1 MILHPTIAAK
11 RKIAYGWRPEAS
23 MNPRLLRHFCTFPLW
38 SGLLPPAIF
47 MAALILAIL
56 TPVRGYAASSVSLV
70 VDADTGQVLQAD
82 SPNALWYP
90 ASLTKM
96 MTIYIAFSEIKA
108 GRHQLEEPVT
118 ISATAASQL
127 PVKFG
132 FRQGQKI
139 TLSQAISAA
148 IVASANDA
156 AAAIA
161 EQIAGTEADFAQ
173 RMTETARKLG
183 MSRTV
188 FRNATGL
195 PDNEQVTT
203 AADMARLALALIHD
217 FPDQYHFFGDKS
229 VSIAGRTLPTVNG
242 ILVSYRGADG
252 LKTGFTCGSGYNLV
266 ASARQGNRRLV
277 GVLLGGGNRGER
289 ASQMVALLN
298 RGFAQTTSDLPML
311 QDISL
316 KLDVAAAPPPTRLKG
331 GDCDQAI
338 IAGGTSVNNVARIS
352 GWGIVFGS
360 FNDQKKAQA
369 AMTAARKSLPAALAK
384 KGRPAI
390 IRRDYEGTSRYSALL
405 VGLAQA
411 DAGRACK
418 AMWENKAYCLALSPQ
433 VLKNPQAVWR

>member
-1 MILHPTIAAK
+1 
-11 RKIAYGWRPEAS
+11 
-23 MNPRLLRHFCTFPLW
+23 
-38 SGLLPPAIF
+38 
-47 MAALILAIL
+47 MAALILGIL
-56 TPVRGYAASSVSLV
+56 TPLPGYAASSVSLV
-70 VDADTGQVLQAD
+70 VDADSGQVLEAD

-96 MTIYIAFSEIKA
+96 MTVYIAFSEIKA
-108 GRHQLEEPVT
+108 GQHRLEEPVT
-118 ISATAASQL
+118 ISATAAGQS

-132 FRQGQKI
+132 FRKGQKI
-139 TLSQAISAA
+139 TLSQAISAT

-161 EQIAGTEADFAQ
+161 EQIAGTEAAFAQ
-173 RMTETARKLG
+173 RMTEMARDLG

-298 RGFAQTTSDLPML
+298 KGFARSTSDLPML

-316 KLDVAAAPPPTRLKG
+316 KLDASDAPPPIRLKG
-331 GDCDQAI
+331 GDCDQAV
-338 IAGGTSVNNVARIS
+338 IAGGTSTTTVPRVS

-360 FNDQKKAQA
+360 FNDQKRAQA
-369 AMTAARKSLPAALAK
+369 AVSAARKRLPTALAT
-384 KGRPAI
+384 KGKPAI

-418 AMWENKAYCLALSPQ
+418 AMWENNAYCLALSPQ

>member
-1 MILHPTIAAK
+1 MVA
-11 RKIAYGWRPEAS
+11 PEAS
-23 MNPRLLRHFCTFPLW
+23 MNPKLLRHVYHRLLWLGLVPL
-38 SGLLPPAIF
+38 
-47 MAALILAIL
+47 ALILAF
-56 TPVRGYAASSVSLV
+56 PRGAAASPVSLV
-70 VDADTGQVLQAD
+70 VDADTGQVLSAE

-96 MTIYIAFSEIKA
+96 MTIYIAFTEIKA
-108 GRHQLEEPVT
+108 GRHNLDEAIT
-118 ISATAASQL
+118 ISATAASQS

-132 FRQGQKI
+132 FRPGQKI
-139 TLSQAISAA
+139 TLRQAISAT

-156 AAAIA
+156 AVAIA
-161 EQIAGTEADFAQ
+161 EQMAGSESAFAL
-173 RMTETARKLG
+173 RMTQMAGMLG

-188 FRNATGL
+188 FHNASGL
-195 PDNEQVTT
+195 PDNGQVTT

-242 ILVSYRGADG
+242 ILVSYPGADG

-266 ASARQGNRRLV
+266 ASARRGDHRLV

-289 ASQMVALLN
+289 ASQMVSLLN
-298 RGFAQTTSDLPML
+298 AGFSHSVSNAADRPQL

-316 KLDVAAAPPPTRLKG
+316 KLNASEQAASAPTRLKD
-331 GDCDQAI
+331 GDCDEAVT
-338 IAGGTSVNNVARIS
+338 AGGTTTNATHLS

-360 FNDQKKAQA
+360 FNTPAKAQQMLA
-369 AMTAARKSLPAALAK
+369 TARKQLPSVLAK

-390 IRRDYEGTSRYSALL
+390 VRRDYEGVSRYSALL
-405 VGLAQA
+405 VGYAQI

-418 AMWENKAYCLALSPQ
+418 AIWEGNAYCLALSPQ
-433 VLKNPQAVWR
+433 VLNNPQGVWR

>member
-1 MILHPTIAAK
+1 
-11 RKIAYGWRPEAS
+11 
-23 MNPRLLRHFCTFPLW
+23 MNPRLLRHFCTFPLR

-56 TPVRGYAASSVSLV
+56 TPLLGYAASSVSLV
-70 VDADTGQVLQAD
+70 VDADTGQVLEAD

-118 ISATAASQL
+118 ISATAAGQS

-132 FRQGQKI
+132 FRKGQKI

-161 EQIAGTEADFAQ
+161 EQIAGTEAAFAQ
-173 RMTETARKLG
+173 RMTEMARNLG
-183 MSRTV
+183 MSRTI

-266 ASARQGNRRLV
+266 ASARQGDRRLV

-298 RGFAQTTSDLPML
+298 KGFALAMNDLPTSSLPML

-316 KLDVAAAPPPTRLKG
+316 KFDATDAPPPVRLKG

-338 IAGGTSVNNVARIS
+338 IAGGTSTTTVPRVS

-360 FNDQKKAQA
+360 FNDQKRAQA
-369 AMTAARKSLPAALAK
+369 AVTTARKNLPAALAK
-384 KGRPAI
+384 KGKPAI

-405 VGLAQA
+405 IGLGQA

-418 AMWENKAYCLALSPQ
+418 AMWENNAYCLALSPQ

>member
-1 MILHPTIAAK
+1 
-11 RKIAYGWRPEAS
+11 
-23 MNPRLLRHFCTFPLW
+23 MNPRLLRHFCTFTLW
-38 SGLLPPAIF
+38 SGFFPPAILL
-47 MAALILAIL
+47 MALLIPAIL
-56 TPVRGYAASSVSLV
+56 TPSTGQAASSISSVSLV

-96 MTIYIAFSEIKA
+96 MTIYIAFAEIKA
-108 GRHQLEEPVT
+108 GRHRLEEPVT
-118 ISATAASQL
+118 ISPTAAGQS

-132 FRQGQKI
+132 FRPGQKI
-139 TLSQAISAA
+139 TLAQAISAA

-156 AAAIA
+156 AVAIA
-161 EQIAGTEADFAQ
+161 EQIAGTEAAFAQ
-173 RMTETARKLG
+173 RMTETARDLG

-195 PDNEQVTT
+195 PNNDQVTT

-242 ILVSYRGADG
+242 ILVSYPGADG

-266 ASARQGNRRLV
+266 ASARRGNRRLV

-298 RGFAQTTSDLPML
+298 RGFALANGDLPVL

-316 KLDVAAAPPPTRLKG
+316 NLESEGAPPPTRLKG

-338 IAGGTSVNNVARIS
+338 TAGGTSASSGTKLS

-369 AMTAARKSLPAALAK
+369 ALNSARKKLPSALAK

-390 IRRDYEGTSRYSALL
+390 VRRDYEGTSRYSALL
-405 VGLAQA
+405 VGFGQT
-411 DAGRACK
+411 DAGRVCRT
-418 AMWENKAYCLALSPQ
+418 MWENKAYCLALSPQ